1 MPLSMIVHI
10 YVRMYIQDTVVDR
23 EGSTAYS
30 MQLVAIYRF
39 SLHRMY
45 TQRDMRRH
53 IYIG

>member
-1 MPLSMIVHI
+1 MYNIVRNMPLSMNIYI
-10 YVRMYIQDTVVDR
+10 YVQDTVVDR
-23 EGSTAYS
+23 EGSTADS

-53 IYIG
+53 T